1 MNVSIPTMTTTQ
13 LAGSLTSGPVNTT
26 PFAHLL
32 SPIDAATDR
41 VAPSKEE
48 QVREA
53 AQALV
58 ASTLIKPLLA
68 QARKDPFRT
77 DLFHGGFAE
86 DTFGAQL
93 DSIVAEQ
100 ITSATNLS
108 IVEAIYDRILNTGGK
123 VDTHG

>member
-1 MNVSIPTMTTTQ
+1 MNISIPTVTTTQ
-13 LAGSLTSGPVNTT
+13 LASPLTSGSVDTT

-32 SPIDAATDR
+32 SPIDTATDR
-41 VAPSKEE
+41 VAQSKEE
-48 QVREA
+48 QVHEA

-100 ITSATNLS
+100 ITGATNLS